1 MKKLI
6 LAAAVILTTNLVSA
20 QKMATVNSQEI
31 LLTMPEVKSM
41 QAKLQSKND
50 ELSKQLESMYKTYE
64 AKVAELKKADASLS
78 GAMKEVKIQ
87 EVQELEGRIQKFQQA
102 AQSEVQELEKTLTA
116 PVVEKAKKAIQEVAK
131 ELTYTHVFDVVTG
144 SLLVWPDTN
153 DITSKVKIKLG
164 IDPNAKPVAPAG
176 AQGGAPAGK

>member
-6 LAAAVILTTNLVSA
+6 LAAAIIFTANLVSA

-64 AKVAELKKADASLS
+64 SKVAELKKSDASLS

-116 PVVEKAKKAIQEVAK
+116 PLVEKAKKAIQEVAK
-131 ELTYTHVFDVVTG
+131 ELMYTHVFDVVTG

-176 AQGGAPAGK
+176 AQGSAPAGK

>member
-64 AKVAELKKADASLS
+64 AKVAELKKADAS
-78 GAMKEVKIQ
+78 
-87 EVQELEGRIQKFQQA
+87 
-102 AQSEVQELEKTLTA
+102 
-116 PVVEKAKKAIQEVAK
+116 
-131 ELTYTHVFDVVTG
+131 
-144 SLLVWPDTN
+144 
-153 DITSKVKIKLG
+153 
-164 IDPNAKPVAPAG
+164 
-176 AQGGAPAGK
+176 